1 MCRGLEEI
9 QCKEGTYKCVGGAR
23 KMPGRSS
30 RGEGRESDIGG
41 KGQVLKEREIV
52 AAVAARRVEKR
63 QV

>member
-1 MCRGLEEI
+1 
-9 QCKEGTYKCVGGAR
+9 
-23 KMPGRSS
+23 MPGRLS

-41 KGQVLKEREIV
+41 KGQVFKEREIV